1 MKVDWTTFWQTL
13 LVATG
18 ETLAMVLVT
27 LLFASVLG
35 IGLGLLLFLSR
46 AGGLFENRVLFVLL
60 NLLINIV
67 RPVPFIIF
75 LVAVSPMTR
84 MVVGT
89 TIGITAAIFPMILV
103 AACAIARVVE
113 NNLMSVDPGMIE
125 AARALGAT
133 PLQIITGVLIR
144 EALGPLIMG
153 LTFITVALV
162 DFSAVAGMVGGGGLG
177 NLAMTY
183 GYNRFNTSVMV
194 GTVVILI
201 VLVQLAQ
208 HAGNYFSRRIMR
220 R

>member
-1 MKVDWTTFWQTL
+1 MRVDWTTFWQTL

-46 AGGLFENRVLFVLL
+46 TGGLFENRVLFVLL
-60 NLLINIV
+60 NLVINIV
-67 RPVPFIIF
+67 RPIPFIIF

-89 TIGITAAIFPMILV
+89 TIGIAAAIFPMILV

-113 NNLMSVDPGMIE
+113 NNLMSVNPGMIE

-194 GTVVILI
+194 VTVVILI

>member
-1 MKVDWTTFWQTL
+1 MRVDWTTFWQSL

-46 AGGLFENRVLFVLL
+46 TGGLFENRVLFVLL
-60 NLLINIV
+60 NLVINIV
-67 RPVPFIIF
+67 RPIPFIIF

-89 TIGITAAIFPMILV
+89 TIGIAAAIFPMILV

-194 GTVVILI
+194 VTVVILI

>member
-194 GTVVILI
+194 VTVVILI

-208 HAGNYFSRRIMR
+208 NAGNYFSRRIMR

>member
-1 MKVDWTTFWQTL
+1 MRVDWTTFWQTL

-46 AGGLFENRVLFVLL
+46 TGGLFENRVLFVLL
-60 NLLINIV
+60 NLVINIV
-67 RPVPFIIF
+67 RPIPFIIF

-89 TIGITAAIFPMILV
+89 TIGIAAAIFPMILV

-194 GTVVILI
+194 VTVVILI

>member
-60 NLLINIV
+60 NLLNNIV

-89 TIGITAAIFPMILV
+89 TIGIAAAIFPMILV

-194 GTVVILI
+194 VTVVILI